1 LINPCEKFPKY
12 VGNGTKLDEP
22 VEKRFFSPASVPSEN
37 PVSKPRTAVIPV
49 MHTLYD
55 YDERF

>member
-1 LINPCEKFPKY
+1 LTTACEKFSKS
-12 VGNGTKLDEP
+12 VGSGAKLDEP
-22 VEKRFFSPASVPSEN
+22 VEKRFFSPGSVPSEN